1 MKIAFMG
8 TPDFSV
14 ECLKALANSKHE
26 VVGVFCQPDKPV
38 GRKQELRMPD
48 VKIEAL
54 KHDLKVFQPNSLKN
68 GLGVEILKEIAPDL
82 VVVVAYGKLL
92 PADFLTYPK
101 YGCINIHAS
110 ILPKYR
116 GASPIHWSVINGD
129 KETGVTAMQ
138 MDEGLD
144 TGDILHVKKI
154 PIGEND
160 TTEQMFE
167 KLAVLG
173 AETLM
178 ETIDMIESD
187 SLTPIKQDESKATKV
202 GLLTKEMSVIDW
214 NDSAKNIHN
223 KIRGLYSWPGTS
235 TKFNGKI
242 LKIHSS
248 VLSDK
253 TGNNIAGEIID
264 CNGKIIVCCGDNHCV
279 ELKTIQLEG
288 KKRMDSASFLNGV
301 KIEKGTVLGQD

>member
-8 TPDFSV
+8 TPDFAV
-14 ECLKALANSKHE
+14 DCLKVLAESEHE

-38 GRKQELRMPD
+38 GRKQELKMPD

-54 KHDLKVFQPNSLKN
+54 KHDYKIFQPNTLRN
-68 GLGVEILKEIAPDL
+68 GTGVEILKEINPDL

-92 PADFLTYPK
+92 PPDFLSFPK

-129 KETGVTAMQ
+129 AETGVTAMQ

-144 TGDILHVKKI
+144 TGDILVVNKM

-160 TTEQMFE
+160 TTEVMYE
-167 KLAVLG
+167 KLAPLG
-173 AETLM
+173 AKTLM
-178 ETIDMIESD
+178 ETIE
-187 SLTPIKQDESKATKV
+187 LLEKGELKPVKQDSSKATNV
-202 GLLTKEMSVIDW
+202 GLLSKDMSVIDW
-214 NDSAKNIHN
+214 NDTAKNIHN

-235 TKFNGKI
+235 TKLNGKN

-248 VLSDK
+248 VLSNK
-253 TGNNIAGEIID
+253 KGNNKAGEIVD
-264 CNGKIIVCCGDNHCV
+264 FSGKLIVCCGDNNCI
-279 ELKTIQLEG
+279 ELKNVQLEG
-288 KKRMDSASFLNGV
+288 KKRMDAAAFLNGV
-301 KIEKGTVLGQD
+301 KIEKGTVLGA